1 MIPSTTGR
9 RTVRFA
15 TKLIGWMQF
24 AGVAALVSIL
34 VACGGG
40 GGGDSG
46 NSSSSGDGISSLPAG
61 PTQQPIP
68 AGAANTVAI
77 TVDKGIGNLINI
89 PTVSVTVCVPGTS
102 TCQTI
107 DHVQLDTGS
116 YGLRVLNSALSA
128 PLASGLTPLT
138 VNGSQQLAECTQFA
152 DGFTW
157 GTVRSADVIVGQKLA
172 SGIPVQVIG
181 DLTTVPAGCSGV
193 PENTVAQLRVNG
205 ILGVGVAPY
214 DCGTVCQNPAF
225 SNYFGCINGSCS
237 PVGVSTSQQVA
248 NPVPKFTGDNNGLI
262 VQLPPVPNT
271 GAPSATGTLVFGI
284 GTQSNNPLSAA
295 QTFTSNAAGDLVNS
309 TFNNK
314 TVSALFDT
322 GSNGYFFDDTSL
334 AGCGSNEPG
343 FYCPATAQTR
353 SATVRGS
360 NSSTA
365 TVTMSIVSA
374 ATLVSNGSNYAFNTL
389 AGPGINGTS
398 VDFGLPF
405 FFGRYVYYGMDQQAS
420 GGPAPFIAF

>member
-1 MIPSTTGR
+1 M
-9 RTVRFA
+9 RFA
-15 TKLIGWMQF
+15 TKLIGWLQF

-34 VACGGG
+34 AACGG

-46 NSSSSGDGISSLPAG
+46 NSSSSDNGISSLPAG

-68 AGAANTVAI
+68 VGAANTVAI
-77 TVDKGIGNLINI
+77 TVDKGLGNLINI

-116 YGLRVLNSALSA
+116 YGLRVVNTALNAT
-128 PLASGLTPLT
+128 LASGLTPLT
-138 VNGSQQLAECTQFA
+138 VNGSQQHAECTQFA

-172 SGIPVQVIG
+172 SGIPIQVVG
-181 DLTTVPAGCSGV
+181 DLTTVPAGCTGAA
-193 PENTVAQLRVNG
+193 ENTVAQLRVKG

-214 DCGTVCQNPAF
+214 DCGTVCQNPSF
-225 SNYFGCINGSCS
+225 SNYFGCANGSCTA
-237 PVGVSTSQQVA
+237 VGVSTAQQVA

-271 GAPSATGTLVFGI
+271 GAPSAAGTLVFGI

-309 TFNNK
+309 TFNSV

-322 GSNGYFFDDTSL
+322 GSNGYFFNDTSL
-334 AGCGSNEPG
+334 TVCGSNEPG

-365 TVTMSIVSA
+365 TITMSIVSA

-389 AGPGINGTS
+389 AGPGINATS

-420 GGPAPFIAF
+420 GGHGPFIAF

>member
-1 MIPSTTGR
+1 M
-9 RTVRFA
+9 RFA
-15 TKLIGWMQF
+15 TKLIGWVQF
-24 AGVAALVSIL
+24 AGVAALVLIL
-34 VACGGG
+34 AACGG

-68 AGAANTVAI
+68 VGAANTVAI
-77 TVDKGIGNLINI
+77 TVDKGLGNLINI

-116 YGLRVLNSALSA
+116 YGLRVLNTALNA
-128 PLASGLTPLT
+128 TLASGLTPLT

-172 SGIPVQVIG
+172 SAIPIQVVG
-181 DLTTVPAGCSGV
+181 DLTTVPAGCTGV
-193 PENTVAQLRVNG
+193 AENTVAQLHVNG

-214 DCGTVCQNPAF
+214 DCGAGCQNAAS
-225 SNYFGCINGSCS
+225 SNYFGCVNGNCTA
-237 PVGVSTSQQVA
+237 VGVSTAQQVA
-248 NPVPKFTGDNNGLI
+248 NPVPRFTGDNNGLI

-284 GTQSNNPLSAA
+284 GTQSNNPLAAA

-309 TFNNK
+309 TFNNV
-314 TVSALFDT
+314 TVSAFFDT
-322 GSNGYFFDDTSL
+322 GSNGYFFNDTSL
-334 AGCGSNEPG
+334 PVCGSNEPG

-353 SATVRGS
+353 PATVRGS

-365 TVTMSIVSA
+365 TITMSIVSA

-389 AGPGINGTS
+389 AGPGVNGTS

-405 FFGRYVYYGMDQQAS
+405 FFGRYVYYGIDQRAS
-420 GGPAPFIAF
+420 SGPAPFIAF